1 MIGPDASDFTQRLS
15 AARTGNRS
23 ELGRLFEA
31 ARPRLADAA
40 RSLVGPGARERVR
53 TSDLVQSALL
63 EGLQGLG
70 SFRGTTQGEFASWLH
85 RILENNLRDRDR
97 YFRATRRGG
106 NRKPVTC
113 DLDELVGA
121 REPKPADAAVATESL
136 VQLSQ
141 AIGRLG
147 RDHQRILL
155 LCVTRGLSHEEV
167 SEVMGRSE
175 GASRVLL
182 ARARA
187 SLLVELDRLRS
198 AQRADNP

>member
-1 MIGPDASDFTQRLS
+1 MIGPEGDDFAQRLS
-15 AARTGNRS
+15 AARTGDRS

-31 ARPRLADAA
+31 ARPQLADAA
-40 RSLVGPGARERVR
+40 RSLVGPGARDRVR

-63 EGLQGLG
+63 EGLQDLE
-70 SFRGTTQGEFASWLH
+70 SFRGGTRAEFASWLH

-97 YFRATRRGG
+97 YFRAVRRGG
-106 NRKPVTC
+106 DRRPVTC
-113 DLDELVGA
+113 ELDELVGA
-121 REPKPADAAVATESL
+121 REPRPADAAVATESL

-141 AIGRLG
+141 AIGRLA

-167 SEVMGRSE
+167 GEVMGRSE

-187 SLLVELDRLRS
+187 SLLVELDKLRR
-198 AQRADNP
+198 AQRAVNP